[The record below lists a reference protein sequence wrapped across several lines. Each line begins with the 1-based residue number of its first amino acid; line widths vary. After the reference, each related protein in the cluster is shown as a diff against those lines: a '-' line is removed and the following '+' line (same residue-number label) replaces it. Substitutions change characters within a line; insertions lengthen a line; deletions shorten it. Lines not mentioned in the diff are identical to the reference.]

1 MGRGR
6 FITTGL
12 TTGITGCGFY
22 LRVTGGA
29 GKPIVLHM
37 RRGSER
43 RQETCATPEA
53 AIARVIE
60 LCELS
65 PDDPRIP
72 ALRFALT
79 LAPNLGRDARRP
91 V

>member
-1 MGRGR
+1 MR
-6 FITTGL
+6 FVTKDW
-12 TTGITGCGFY
+12 FY
-22 LRVTGGA
+22 LHATGG
-29 GKPIVLHM
+29 GGQPIKLEM
-37 RRGSER
+37 ARGSAR

-79 LAPNLGRDARRP
+79 LAPNLGRDTSRP